1 MYSDRLLEKI
11 TQVKQ
16 AASDRSSAY
25 LFRSRLKRLILSLNR
40 SLAQE
45 CGQEQPVLPIELIIF
60 AKASSRNKEINYHS
74 NRLVELANT
83 ICQPS
88 EPLDSRWKRM
98 WHDTKEHLDAL
109 ENLLRSPQPPTGNEQ
124 SCQSQL

>member
-1 MYSDRLLEKI
+1 MYSDRLLQKI
-11 TQVKQ
+11 TQVKLT
-16 AASDRSSAY
+16 ASDQASAY

-45 CGQEQPVLPIELIIF
+45 CGQEQPILPGELII
-60 AKASSRNKEINYHS
+60 AANTSSRVKELTYHS

-98 WHDTKEHLDAL
+98 WHATKDHLDAL
-109 ENLLRSPQPPTGNEQ
+109 ENLLGSTQPPNDNDQ
-124 SCQSQL
+124 SCQPQI